1 VSTEVKKEIELEIA
15 YVLFI
20 DIVGYSKLLIDQ
32 QRRLLELLNE
42 IVRRTEQFRK
52 AEASHRLI
60 TIPTGDGMALVFYNT
75 PEAPVEC
82 ALEISR
88 AAREHPEL
96 KLRMG
101 VHSGPV
107 SGVVD
112 VSGRANIAGA
122 GINIAQRVMDCGDA
136 EHILL
141 SKHVAE
147 DLEQL
152 GHWKRHLHNLGEAE
166 VKHGAHVSVVNL
178 YTEELGNPEVPQKFL
193 QARHKAVAAVPL
205 APEKPSRS
213 RSWMIAAGMLV
224 LIGGLAAAG
233 YVFSRRS
240 TEAGAA
246 NRRPVQSTTAPEGG
260 AGAANAGSLPASAA
274 PAAFPEKSIAVLPFE
289 NLSEEKANAF
299 FTDGVQ
305 DEILTDLAK
314 IADLKVISRTSV
326 MQYKTGAQRNLREI
340 AQQLGVAHLVEG
352 SVQRVSNRVR
362 VNAQLIDARNDAHL
376 WAQTYDRDLAD
387 VFAIQ
392 SEIAKAIADQL
403 QAKLSPA
410 EKNAIEQRPTTD
422 VAAFDLYSR
431 AKDLILNTGFSA
443 IRAQNVRSGIDL
455 LNQALSRDPS
465 FFAAQCQLSYAHDQ
479 LYALNIDRTP
489 ERLALA
495 EAAVQAAFRLRPDA
509 GEAHLARANHLYFA
523 YRDYDG
529 ALAELEVVRS
539 TMPNAPRI
547 FELTAF
553 IARRRGAHDD
563 GLRNL
568 KRAVELDP
576 RNFFTLQQLSISYAL
591 LRRFPDVIATNDR
604 ALGIK
609 PDDPETTGARDLA
622 YLDWKADTRPLHQAI
637 DETRAKNPQAIKSIA
652 DLWFIC
658 ALAERDAASAEMA
671 LTELGDATFGDNQ
684 TQLTTAFGRGL
695 LARMMKD
702 EAKARAAFAAIRPEQ
717 EKIVRAQP
725 DFAPA
730 LCILAL
736 IDAGL
741 GRKEEALR
749 ESRRAVELV
758 PLEKDALNGADMVHY
773 SGIVAAWAGEKDLAL
788 QNLAKAAQLPGFLT
802 YGRLKLLPWYDPLRG
817 DPRFEKIV
825 NSLAPKL

>member
-1 VSTEVKKEIELEIA
+1 VSAEVKKEIELEIA

-42 IVRRTEQFRK
+42 LVRGTDQFRK
-52 AEASHRLI
+52 AEANHRLI

-88 AAREHPEL
+88 AVKEHPEL

-152 GHWKRHLHNLGEAE
+152 GHWKKHLHDLGEAE

-193 QARHKAVAAVPL
+193 QARHKAAAAVPV
-205 APEKPSRS
+205 AAEKPRTS
-213 RSWMIAAGMLV
+213 RSWIIAAAAL
-224 LIGGLAAAG
+224 LIAGLALGG
-233 YVFSRRS
+233 YFLSRRS
-240 TEAGAA
+240 APVGVE
-246 NRRPVQSTTAPEGG
+246 RPAVQSTTAPEGR
-260 AGAANAGSLPASAA
+260 AGPANARSLPASAA

-326 MQYKTGAQRNLREI
+326 MQYKTGVARNLREI

-410 EKNAIEQRPTTD
+410 EKSAIEERPTTD
-422 VAAFDLYSR
+422 VAAFELYSR

-443 IRAQNVRSGIDL
+443 IAAQNLRAGIEL
-455 LNQALSRDPS
+455 LNQALARDPS
-465 FFAAQCQLSYAHDQ
+465 FFAAQCQLAYAHDT
-479 LYALNIDRTP
+479 LYSLLDHTTQ
-489 ERLALA
+489 RLGLA
-495 EAAVQAAFRLRPDA
+495 EAALEAAFRLRPNA
-509 GEAHLARANHLYFA
+509 GESHLARANHLYGA

-529 ALAELEVVRS
+529 ALAELDVARTTV
-539 TMPNAPRI
+539 PNAPRI
-547 FELTAF
+547 YELTGF
-553 IARRRGAHDD
+553 IARRRGAAED
-563 GLRNL
+563 GVRNL
-568 KRAVELDP
+568 QRAIELDP
-576 RNFFTLQQLSISYAL
+576 RNIFTLQQLALSYKN
-591 LRRFPDVIATNDR
+591 LRRYDQEISMEDR
-604 ALGIK
+604 VLSIR
-609 PDDPETTGARDLA
+609 PDDPETKTARAFAL
-622 YLDWKADTRPLHQAI
+622 LDWKADTRPLHEAV
-637 DETRAKNPQAIKSIA
+637 DEIRAKNPEAIKSIA
-652 DLWFIC
+652 DVWFLC
-658 ALAERDAASAEMA
+658 ALAEHDAPAADMA
-671 LTELGDATFGDNQ
+671 LAALGDATFGDDAI
-684 TQLTTAFGRGL
+684 QLSAAFGRGL
-695 LARMMKD
+695 LARMSKD
-702 EAKARAAFAAIRPEQ
+702 EANARSAFASIRPEQ
-717 EKIVRAQP
+717 EKLLQRDP
-725 DFAPA
+725 NYGPSF
-730 LCILAL
+730 CILAL

-741 GRKEEALR
+741 GRKEDVLR
-749 ESRRAVELV
+749 ESRRAVELM
-758 PLEKDALNGADMVHY
+758 PLEKDAINGPAMIQY
-773 SGIVAAWAGEKDLAL
+773 SAIAAAWVGEKELAL
-788 QNLAKAAQLPGFLT
+788 QDLAKAARIPGLVT

-817 DPRFEKIV
+817 DPRFEKIAA
-825 NSLAPKL
+825 SLAPK

>member
-1 VSTEVKKEIELEIA
+1 VSTEIKKEIELEIA

-32 QRRLLELLNE
+32 QRRLLELLNQ
-42 IVRRTEQFRK
+42 IVRGTEQFRK
-52 AEASHRLI
+52 AEANHRLI
-60 TIPTGDGMALVFYNT
+60 TIPTGDGMALVFYNS

-88 AAREHPEL
+88 AVKEHPEL
-96 KLRMG
+96 RLRMG

-152 GHWKRHLHNLGEAE
+152 GHWKKHLHNLGEAE

-193 QARHKAVAAVPL
+193 QARHKAAAAVPV
-205 APEKPSRS
+205 AAEKPRTNRS
-213 RSWMIAAGMLV
+213 LIIAVAVIIVAALA
-224 LIGGLAAAG
+224 LGGYLL
-233 YVFSRRS
+233 SRRS
-240 TEAGAA
+240 A
-246 NRRPVQSTTAPEGG
+246 PVASRSASFAIPVVTPATAPLT
-260 AGAANAGSLPASAA
+260 APATVPMANATAISN
-274 PAAFPEKSIAVLPFE
+274 KSIAVLPFE

-326 MQYKTGAQRNLREI
+326 MPYKTGTARNLREI

-410 EKNAIEQRPTTD
+410 EKSAIEQRPTTD
-422 VAAFDLYSR
+422 VAAFELYSR

-443 IRAQNVRSGIDL
+443 IRAQSLRQGIEL
-455 LNQALSRDPS
+455 LNEALVRDPS
-465 FFAAQCQLSYAHDQ
+465 FFAAQYQLAQAHDTFYT
-479 LYALNIDRTP
+479 LGGSEHTP
-489 ERLALA
+489 ARLALA
-495 EAAVQAAFRLRPDA
+495 EKALDAVSRLRPDD
-509 GEAHLARANHLYFA
+509 GETHLARANHFYRA
-523 YRDYDG
+523 YRDYDR
-529 ALAELEVVRS
+529 ALDELDIVRS

-547 FELTAF
+547 FELTGF
-553 IARRRGAHDD
+553 IARRRGAHDE
-563 GLRNL
+563 GVRNL
-568 KRAVELDP
+568 QRAVELDP
-576 RNFFTLQQLSISYAL
+576 RNFFTLQQLALSYQL
-591 LRRFPDVIATNDR
+591 LRRYAEEVATDER
-604 ALGIK
+604 ALSIR
-609 PDDPETTGARDLA
+609 PDDAETKAQRAFAFLG
-622 YLDWKADTRPLHQAI
+622 WKADTRPLHQTI
-637 DETRAKNPQAIKSIA
+637 DEIRSKDPGAVKSVA

-658 ALAERDAASAEMA
+658 ALVERDPTSAELSLA
-671 LTELGDATFGDNQ
+671 ALGDATFGDNE
-684 TQLTTAFGRGL
+684 TQFGAMFGRGL
-695 LARMMKD
+695 LARMTKD
-702 EAKARAAFAAIRPEQ
+702 EVKARSIFAALRPEQ
-717 EKIVRAQP
+717 QKIVQAQP
-725 DFAPA
+725 GYAPS

-736 IDAGL
+736 VDAGL
-741 GRKEEALR
+741 GRKEDALH
-749 ESRRAVELV
+749 EIAHAVELV
-758 PLEKDALNGADMVHY
+758 PLEKDAVNGADMIHY
-773 SGIVAAWAGEKDLAL
+773 SAIVAAWVGEKDLAL
-788 QNLAKAAQLPGFLT
+788 QNLAKAAQLPGFLS

-825 NSLAPKL
+825 ASLAPKL

>member
-1 VSTEVKKEIELEIA
+1 MSAEVKKEIELEIA

-42 IVRRTEQFRK
+42 IVRGTEQFRK

-60 TIPTGDGMALVFYNT
+60 TIPTGDGMALVFYNA

-152 GHWKRHLHNLGEAE
+152 GHWKKHLHDLGEAE

-193 QARHKAVAAVPL
+193 QARHKAAAAVPL

-224 LIGGLAAAG
+224 LIGAHLLRAG
-233 YVFSRRS
+233 TYFRGVLHRRRRR
-240 TEAGAA
+240 TAGPS
-246 NRRPVQSTTAPEGG
+246 NRQRRQGG

-326 MQYKTGAQRNLREI
+326 MQYKTGVAAQP
-340 AQQLGVAHLVEG
+340 
-352 SVQRVSNRVR
+352 
-362 VNAQLIDARNDAHL
+362 ARN
-376 WAQTYDRDLAD
+376 R
-387 VFAIQ
+387 
-392 SEIAKAIADQL
+392 
-403 QAKLSPA
+403 
-410 EKNAIEQRPTTD
+410 
-422 VAAFDLYSR
+422 AA
-431 AKDLILNTGFSA
+431 
-443 IRAQNVRSGIDL
+443 
-455 LNQALSRDPS
+455 
-465 FFAAQCQLSYAHDQ
+465 
-479 LYALNIDRTP
+479 
-489 ERLALA
+489 
-495 EAAVQAAFRLRPDA
+495 
-509 GEAHLARANHLYFA
+509 AR
-523 YRDYDG
+523 G
-529 ALAELEVVRS
+529 
-539 TMPNAPRI
+539 
-547 FELTAF
+547 
-553 IARRRGAHDD
+553 
-563 GLRNL
+563 
-568 KRAVELDP
+568 
-576 RNFFTLQQLSISYAL
+576 
-591 LRRFPDVIATNDR
+591 R
-604 ALGIK
+604 ALG
-609 PDDPETTGARDLA
+609 GRQRA
-622 YLDWKADTRPLHQAI
+622 TREP
-637 DETRAKNPQAIKSIA
+637 IA
-652 DLWFIC
+652 C
-658 ALAERDAASAEMA
+658 
-671 LTELGDATFGDNQ
+671 G
-684 TQLTTAFGRGL
+684 
-695 LARMMKD
+695 
-702 EAKARAAFAAIRPEQ
+702 
-717 EKIVRAQP
+717 
-725 DFAPA
+725 
-730 LCILAL
+730 
-736 IDAGL
+736 
-741 GRKEEALR
+741 
-749 ESRRAVELV
+749 
-758 PLEKDALNGADMVHY
+758 
-773 SGIVAAWAGEKDLAL
+773 
-788 QNLAKAAQLPGFLT
+788 
-802 YGRLKLLPWYDPLRG
+802 
-817 DPRFEKIV
+817 
-825 NSLAPKL
+825 